1 MKEITQ
7 AVGAPLER
15 RVRPHAPKPGSA
27 RYPTDLVA
35 RAKYEMHVFE
45 RVSAETGTELIAEVE
60 RLRAEIERH
69 TPPPAWVGCGA

>member
-1 MKEITQ
+1 MSEKTQ

-15 RVRPHAPKPGSA
+15 QVRPRAQRTSEYPKEI
-27 RYPTDLVA
+27 VA
-35 RAKYEMHVFE
+35 KAKYEMHVFE
-45 RVSAETGTELIAEVE
+45 RVSAETGAELIAEVE

>member
-1 MKEITQ
+1 MKMAQTEP

-15 RVRPHAPKPGSA
+15 HVRPRAQRPSG
-27 RYPTDLVA
+27 YPTELVA
-35 RAKYEMHVFE
+35 KAKYEMRVFE
-45 RVSAETGTELIAEVE
+45 RVSAETGAELIAEVE